1 MSKIK
6 ENNKQNFEL
15 ISKLSDLM
23 EQKNITSL
31 EYEITEIKL
40 KIEKKFY
47 TQFNNAA
54 DITPQPND
62 KAKLEKEN
70 TANEELSSNH
80 PGAIKSPMVGTAYS
94 SPEPGKE
101 PFIKLGD
108 EIKIGQPLLII
119 EAMKVMNTINAEK
132 NGKVTYIGF
141 ADGQPIE
148 FEQLLVI
155 IE

>member
-1 MSKIK
+1 MK

-15 ISKLSDLM
+15 ISKLSELM
-23 EQKNITSL
+23 EKQNITSL
-31 EYEITEIKL
+31 EYEIKEIKL
-40 KIEKKFY
+40 KIEKKFDHIL
-47 TQFNNAA
+47 QEKSNIINES
-54 DITPQPND
+54 ID
-62 KAKLEKEN
+62 KTKPVKTSEVNPEK
-70 TANEELSSNH
+70 SHDH

-94 SPEPGKE
+94 ASEPGKE

-108 EIKIGQPLLII
+108 QIKIGQPLLII
-119 EAMKVMNTINAEK
+119 EAMKVMNTINSEK

-141 ADGQPIE
+141 EDGQPIE